1 MSPDQEG
8 PRNRQARRPSGIA
21 NRLVLVM
28 LRSPLHRLLGGGLC
42 ELSYRG
48 RRTGRRI
55 SLPVL
60 YAADGKRVVVIVG
73 DAPDKR
79 WWRNFTEPGPIEVRI
94 GGHTHAGTARIV
106 APRDPAYPSAWHLY
120 SERHRIAQQPT
131 DELLL
136 IEVSSSI

>member
-1 MSPDQEG
+1 MGPEREG
-8 PRNRQARRPSGIA
+8 SRSRHARRPSGTA
-21 NRLVLVM
+21 NRLVLAL
-28 LRSPLHRLLGGGLC
+28 LRSPLHWLLGGGLC

-79 WWRNFTEPGPIEVRI
+79 WWRNFTDSGPIEVRM
-94 GGHTHAGTARIV
+94 GSQTHAGTARIV
-106 APRDPAYPSAWHLY
+106 PPRDPAYPSAWQLY
-120 SERHRIAQQPT
+120 TEQHRIAQQPT
-131 DELLL
+131 DQLLL
-136 IEVSSSI
+136 IETSPI